1 MGTEKTGTDTAGKSY
16 LLPIANSQTIR
27 ESNRGGIIGPK
38 TVLNNQYE
46 TQYETCL
53 NRAGRPGAG
62 NITTFDGPDEDRSPS
77 TRLRLSGPRMP
88 PRSPP
93 AASRLQFFSS
103 WPLSLTGGDRM

>member
-46 TQYETCL
+46 TNMKL
-53 NRAGRPGAG
+53 ASIGRVDQAPA
-62 NITTFDGPDEDRSPS
+62 IS
-77 TRLRLSGPRMP
+77 
-88 PRSPP
+88 PRS
-93 AASRLQFFSS
+93 
-103 WPLSLTGGDRM
+103 TGPMKTAVHQPDSA